1 MFLKCWLFHPQYSP
15 RSSRRH
21 IAHQALTVHSSS
33 LLAIHPCP
41 QNNPLLA
48 SEWDTCGRQYNT
60 ALKWKKYL
68 FVCNHRHH
76 ASLSECVWFQIRLV
90 PLSYLTICV
99 FWCADVESIWNVSRL
114 SGPLST
120 LQTDQPPYR
129 MPPQSRGQQHV
140 IVYVELREG
149 FGLLPNVHLTSECLK
164 S

>member
-1 MFLKCWLFHPQYSP
+1 MFQKRWLFHPQYSP

-68 FVCNHRHH
+68 FVCNGRHH
-76 ASLSECVWFQIRLV
+76 TCLSSSLSECVWFQIRLV
-90 PLSYLTICV
+90 PLSHLTICV
-99 FWCADVESIWNVSRL
+99 FWCADVESIWDVSWL
-114 SGPLST
+114 SGSAINPKKLTDLHTGCPFSHVDSSMSLFVLSCVKD
-120 LQTDQPPYR
+120 L
-129 MPPQSRGQQHV
+129 GCW
-140 IVYVELREG
+140 
-149 FGLLPNVHLTSECLK
+149 TSECLK